1 MMLSRDVT
9 LPFEIIKQW
18 KGITGGE
25 ETEKEAAHTQKI
37 RERMQRAHV
46 VACKNLQVNAKRRKD
61 FDDIKA
67 KLNSYAEYDKV

>member
-18 KGITGGE
+18 NGITGGE
-25 ETEKEAAHTQKI
+25 EPEKEAAHTQKI

-46 VACKNLQVNAKRRKD
+46 VACKTCK
-61 FDDIKA
+61 
-67 KLNSYAEYDKV
+67 